1 MNELRKI
8 IENIESTLERN
19 QDHSYAYQSGA
30 YEQAL
35 RNIKRDLEFFIDQN
49 EPEAESERDQDL
61 FGVLGALDEIKI
73 R

>member
-8 IENIESTLERN
+8 IESIESTLERN
-19 QDHSYAYQSGA
+19 QDQSYAYQSGA

-35 RNIKRDLEFFIDQN
+35 RNIKRDLEFYINHN
-49 EPEAESERDQDL
+49 EPEAEPEADYDP
-61 FGVLGALDEIKI
+61 VLEALNAIKI